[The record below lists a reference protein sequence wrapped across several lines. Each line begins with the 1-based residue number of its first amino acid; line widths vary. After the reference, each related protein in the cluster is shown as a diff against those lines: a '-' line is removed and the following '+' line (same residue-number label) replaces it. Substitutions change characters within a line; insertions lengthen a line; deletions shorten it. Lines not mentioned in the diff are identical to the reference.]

1 MSVLERGVDIRKQ
14 RVDDS
19 SMSRLKELLERD
31 GDIGRQ
37 GIHDSVSFWSTAQ
50 WSTGTGSADDF
61 SNHFLFMSARGAAEK
76 MGILE
81 SKGLVVWFRWEYSIG
96 GLTCTADDF
105 QATFYPS
112 SLLKK
117 ILGRM

>member
-1 MSVLERGVDIRKQ
+1 MGILEGKEFMIQFRFGVRH
-14 RVDDS
+14 R
-19 SMSRLKELLERD
+19 
-31 GDIGRQ
+31 
-37 GIHDSVSFWSTAQ
+37 